1 MTKKTSTTP
10 LLFVGAAVLPRAAGV
25 HLLRPGGGHGVGGQ
39 ARRHH
44 RQDHAGG
51 HQPFQR
57 SAGDYQVRIVDNPR
71 STENK
76 ANSPIEFENSL
87 HARY

>member
-1 MTKKTSTTP
+1 MSAESVLNIIFKVITITKKTSTTP
-10 LLFVGAAVLPRAAGV
+10 LLLVGAAVLPRAAGV
-25 HLLRPGGGHGVGGQ
+25 HLLRPGGVHGVGGQ

-57 SAGDYQVRIVDNPR
+57 SAGDYQVRIVELSKID
-71 STENK
+71 
-76 ANSPIEFENSL
+76 
-87 HARY
+87 